1 MLLVSYSATA
11 TAPPLTGSWFQ
22 PGSGSGSSSV
32 ALKCC
37 TNNAAKLNESR
48 KRAGWVVAVEESV
61 RVEDVGDFGW
71 AINMK
76 VSCCPALPVYLYY
89 SSSSCRQPVKYSNS
103 RN

>member
-11 TAPPLTGSWFQ
+11 EAPVPALLCSC
-22 PGSGSGSSSV
+22 SGYGSSSV

-48 KRAGWVVAVEESV
+48 KRAGWVAWRSV
-61 RVEDVGDFGW
+61 RVEDVGDFGR

-76 VSCCPALPVYLYY
+76 VSCLARTTPSPTSPPPV
-89 SSSSCRQPVKYSNS
+89 Q
-103 RN
+103 

>member
-11 TAPPLTGSWFQ
+11 TASPLTGSWFQ

-48 KRAGWVVAVEESV
+48 KRAGWVAVAVERSPFEWKMLGTTLAGQST
-61 RVEDVGDFGW
+61 
-71 AINMK
+71 
-76 VSCCPALPVYLYY
+76 
-89 SSSSCRQPVKYSNS
+89 
-103 RN
+103 